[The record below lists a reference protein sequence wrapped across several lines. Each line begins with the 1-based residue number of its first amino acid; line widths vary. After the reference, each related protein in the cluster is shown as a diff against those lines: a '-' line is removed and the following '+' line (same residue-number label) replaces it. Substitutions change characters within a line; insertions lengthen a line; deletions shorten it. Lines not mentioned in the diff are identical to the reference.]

1 MNSHSLCDIQG
12 ILFDYG
18 GTLDAR
24 GDHWSEV
31 IYDSFVAAGYEFP
44 WQVFREAYVYA
55 ERYLANNYVVKPDFT
70 FYDLMLAKIALEC
83 EKLPIDKD
91 EAGGI
96 AARVANL
103 CDLHARDC
111 IEEARPALEALAE
124 RYPLALVSNFYGNID
139 TILRTYGIR
148 HLFRGVVESAVIGI
162 RKPDPRI
169 WQIGCIILDLQ
180 PSRVLVVGD
189 SIDKDI
195 VPARSI
201 GCATAWIRGRQWRDE
216 KSDKQLDEKST
227 KLSEIAATLLT

>member
-1 MNSHSLCDIQG
+1 MSSLSQSDIKG
-12 ILFDYG
+12 LLFDYG

-44 WQVFREAYVYA
+44 WPVFREAYVYA
-55 ERYLANNYVVKPDFT
+55 ERYLAKNYVIKPDFT
-70 FYDLMLAKIALEC
+70 FYDLMLAKITLEC
-83 EKLPIDKD
+83 EQLPVEK
-91 EAGGI
+91 EAAAEI
-96 AARVANL
+96 AARVAGL
-103 CDLHARDC
+103 CDQHARNC
-111 IEEARPALEALAE
+111 IMEARPSLEALAE

-148 HLFRGVVESAVIGI
+148 PLFRGVVESAVIGI

-169 WQIGCIILDLQ
+169 WQIGCIILDLA
-180 PSRVLVVGD
+180 PEHVLVVGD
-189 SIDKDI
+189 SVDKDI
-195 VPARSI
+195 LPARSL

-227 KLSEIAATLLT
+227 NLAEITATLLT

>member
-1 MNSHSLCDIQG
+1 MNSHSQCDIKG

-31 IYDSFVAAGYEFP
+31 IYDSFTAAGHEFP
-44 WQVFREAYVYA
+44 WPVFREAYVYA
-55 ERYLANNYVVKPDFT
+55 ERYLAKNYVIRPDYT
-70 FYDLMLAKIALEC
+70 FLDLMLAKIALEC
-83 EKLPIDKD
+83 EQLPVDKSVAPGVV
-91 EAGGI
+91 EKV
-96 AARVANL
+96 ARL
-103 CDLHARDC
+103 CDEHARAC
-111 IEEARPALEALAE
+111 IEEARPVLEALAA

-169 WQIGCIILDLQ
+169 WQVGCIVLDL
-180 PSRVLVVGD
+180 PPEHVLVVGD
-189 SIDKDI
+189 SVDKDI
-195 VPARSI
+195 LPARSL

-216 KSDKQLDEKST
+216 KSDKQLDERST
-227 KLSEIAATLLT
+227 ILSDIAAALLT

>member
-1 MNSHSLCDIQG
+1 MSSLSQSDIKG
-12 ILFDYG
+12 LLFDYG

-44 WQVFREAYVYA
+44 WPVFREAYVYA
-55 ERYLANNYVVKPDFT
+55 ERYLAKNYVIKPDFT
-70 FYDLMLAKIALEC
+70 FYDLMLAKITLEC
-83 EKLPIDKD
+83 EQLPVEK
-91 EAGGI
+91 EAAAEI

-103 CDLHARDC
+103 CDQHARNC
-111 IEEARPALEALAE
+111 IMEARPSLEALAE

-148 HLFRGVVESAVIGI
+148 PLFRGVVESAVIGI

-169 WQIGCIILDLQ
+169 WQIGCIILDLA
-180 PSRVLVVGD
+180 PEHVLVVGD
-189 SIDKDI
+189 SVDKDI
-195 VPARSI
+195 LPARSL

-227 KLSEIAATLLT
+227 NLAEITATLLT